1 MSSCLWFHNFDHTD
15 KFKSM
20 LSIIK
25 KLLKSILSIT
35 NHLMILCLFLS
46 NVFFF
51 VFEIKEVSQKSPGG
65 LKSEECARTK
75 KFHFPLRKTFFGKC
89 FLLFAVPNMAT
100 LTSSGDTSEI
110 ILKYF
115 FKYLLSR
122 ADVGLS

>member
-51 VFEIKEVSQKSPGG
+51 VFEIKEVSQKSPGE

-75 KFHFPLRKTFFGKC
+75 KFHFPFRKTFF
-89 FLLFAVPNMAT
+89 
-100 LTSSGDTSEI
+100 
-110 ILKYF
+110 
-115 FKYLLSR
+115 
-122 ADVGLS
+122 

>member
-1 MSSCLWFHNFDHTD
+1 
-15 KFKSM
+15 
-20 LSIIK
+20 
-25 KLLKSILSIT
+25 
-35 NHLMILCLFLS
+35 MILCLFLS

-51 VFEIKEVSQKSPGG
+51 VFEIKEVSQKSPGE

-75 KFHFPLRKTFFGKC
+75 KFHFPFRKTFFWKC
-89 FLLFAVPNMAT
+89 FLFFAVPNMAT

-122 ADVGLS
+122 ADVGLSQKFFEKITT